1 MPVIR
6 ISKSE
11 LEKILGIE
19 LTTSNIYRVLARLKC
34 EVERVENDE
43 IEYEAT
49 SDRPDL
55 YSVEG
60 LSRAIRPWLGLPWR
74 EYTIVES
81 SIKGYA
87 ENIQERPYVALAV
100 VRDVELSSE
109 AVAQI
114 MELQEKI
121 AQTYGRSR
129 RKVSIGLYDLDT
141 LKPPVFYKLA
151 DPDSTLFRP
160 LGEREV
166 MSLREALS
174 RTEKGLIYGYL
185 IENMSKFPVLQD
197 SLGRIL
203 SLVPII
209 NSEDCKVTENSKNI
223 LIDATGTSLEEVVNA
238 VTIMATSIAERSKT
252 RVIERVEVAYS
263 SGLVVRAPRVEG
275 SILAVDVTEI
285 NSLLGVKLTVAEIKE
300 LLEKYHYYKVL
311 QVGTNSGKLVVQA
324 PIYRI
329 DVKSWV
335 DVAEDVAIAYGY
347 EKLGLEAQ
355 DMALM
360 SSHGKVH
367 PIEHLSRI
375 VRDIVIGM
383 GFHEVANYMM
393 SNRYEQLELFG
404 AQWDM
409 FLVENP
415 RSERFEGVRTWL
427 APGLLLTLAENANK
441 HSRLKLFEIGDV
453 VIPDESFETR
463 ARIERRLS
471 MLIYHEKATLTD
483 GLVHV
488 KALMRELELDVSFNK
503 GIVPGFLPERTAII
517 RSCGTDIGFVGEV
530 HPQILLKLGLKNP
543 VVIAEISL
551 STILSEC
558 LSK

>member
-1 MPVIR
+1 LPVIR

-11 LEKILGIE
+11 LEKILGIR
-19 LTTSNIYRVLARLKC
+19 LTTSDIYRILAKLKC
-34 EVERVENDE
+34 EVEHIEDDE

-60 LSRAIRPWLGLPWR
+60 LSRAIRPWLGLSWR
-74 EYTIVES
+74 EYVIVES

-87 ENIQERPYVALAV
+87 ENIPERPYVALAV
-100 VRDVELSSE
+100 IRDVELSPK

-141 LKPPVFYKLA
+141 LKPPVFYKLV
-151 DPDSTLFRP
+151 DPDSQLFRP
-160 LGEREV
+160 LGEKEI

-185 IENMSKFPVLQD
+185 IENMNKFPVLQD

-238 VTIMATSIAERSKT
+238 VTIMATSIVERSKT
-252 RVIERVEVAYS
+252 RVIEQVEVIYP
-263 SGLVVRAPRVEG
+263 SGLVVKTPRSEG
-275 SILAVDVTEI
+275 SIFTVDATEI
-285 NSLLGVKLTVAEIKE
+285 NSLLGVKLTVVEIKE

-311 QVGTNSGKLVVQA
+311 QVDMSSGKLVVQV
-324 PIYRI
+324 PIYRVDI
-329 DVKSWV
+329 KSWV

-355 DMALM
+355 DMMLP
-360 SSHGKVH
+360 SSHGKIH
-367 PIEHLSRI
+367 PIEHLSKI
-375 VRDIVIGM
+375 IRDIVIGM
-383 GFHEVANYMM
+383 GFYEVANYMM

-404 AQWDM
+404 VQWDM

-415 RSERFEGVRTWL
+415 RSERFEGVRIWL
-427 APGLLLTLAENANK
+427 APGLLLTLVENANK
-441 HSRLKLFEIGDV
+441 YSRLKLFEIGDV
-453 VIPDESFETR
+453 VIPDESFDTR

-471 MLIYHEKATLTD
+471 MLIYHEKVTLTD
-483 GLVHV
+483 GLVYV
-488 KALMRELELDVSFNK
+488 KALMRELKLDVSFNK
-503 GIVPGFLPERTAII
+503 GVVPGFLPERTAII
-517 RSCGTDIGFVGEV
+517 RSCNEDVGFVGEV
-530 HPQILLKLGLKNP
+530 HPRILFKLGLKNP

-551 STILSEC
+551 STILSKC
-558 LSK
+558 LGK